1 MLALLV
7 VGVTT
12 GAAAPTVTRAVAVP
26 LPPGPV
32 AVIVY
37 VVESVGFTGVEPC
50 SATLPTPGSISA
62 SVASVDVQLS
72 VTVSPLL
79 TDVGEAFSETV
90 GCADDG
96 GGADDGREPATCFLQ
111 PPRNPKTAI
120 NPNANVI
127 CREPRTCMNCLL
139 RAFVALK
146 KIEPEPPGP
155 LKIIWWTSSAIRS
168 GLRTSAVGACCHP
181 PAWTRFAPSVTTM
194 DPPRSPCPACP
205 ASARRCHP
213 NSPGTKPDRPRGRL
227 RKRFAFPS

>member
-139 RAFVALK
+139 RAFVAFK
-146 KIEPEPPGP
+146 KTEPEPLGP

-181 PAWTRFAPSVTTM
+181 PAWTRFA
-194 DPPRSPCPACP
+194 
-205 ASARRCHP
+205 ASRFAWI
-213 NSPGTKPDRPRGRL
+213 
-227 RKRFAFPS
+227 RKRYAGHPAPSSDARCAPHRASIPPTGGSRCP